1 VSTTAATP
9 NVASSTQTAVPGY
22 RARFA
27 SFLFTALIVGVEVA
41 WGLFLG
47 YLVFRLVV

>member
-1 VSTTAATP
+1 MSTTAATP
-9 NVASSTQTAVPGY
+9 NVTSSTQTTVAGY

-27 SFLFTALIVGVEVA
+27 SVLFTALIVGVEVV

-47 YLVFRLVV
+47 YLVFRFVL